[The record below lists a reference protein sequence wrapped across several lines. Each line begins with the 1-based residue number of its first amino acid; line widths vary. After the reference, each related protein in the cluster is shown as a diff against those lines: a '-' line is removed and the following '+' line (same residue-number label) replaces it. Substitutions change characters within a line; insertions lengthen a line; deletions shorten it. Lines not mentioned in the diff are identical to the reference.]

1 MSPIDRRDPIEATL
15 PGKISRG
22 TVPLHCFLSQIEPQG
37 EHIDLR
43 PHQRFLHNNANR
55 DLIAVLEGT
64 LAIEAILPT
73 GRRQILEFLL
83 PGDVVTTTSLPLPPI
98 FPAVSIRAMTKASAV
113 CLDHRA
119 TAQADRVPEEYW
131 EMLFVQMQTQL
142 ARANAHRLMIGHLD
156 TTSRVASF
164 LLSIAL
170 RTCGAMQSNL
180 HFALPMSRDDIAD
193 YLAMNSDTLSR
204 IMMRFESLTL
214 IKRLNRHEVRVG
226 DINALKRLT
235 PIAQLLSTMFER
247 SRLQLAS

>member
-1 MSPIDRRDPIEATL
+1 VNAIDGRDSIEATL
-15 PGKISRG
+15 QGKISRG
-22 TVPLHCFLSQIEPQG
+22 TVSLHYFLSRIEPQG

-43 PHQRFLHNNANR
+43 PHQRLLHSDASR

-64 LAIEAILPT
+64 LAIEAVLPN

-83 PGDVVTTTSLPLPPI
+83 PGDMVTTTSLPLPPI
-98 FPAVSIRAMTKASAV
+98 FSAVSIRAMTKASAV

-119 TAQADRVPEEYW
+119 TARAESVPEEYW
-131 EMLFVQMQTQL
+131 EMLFAQMQTQL

-170 RTCGAMQSNL
+170 RTCGATQSNL
-180 HFALPMSRDDIAD
+180 QFALPMSRDDIAD

-204 IMMRFESLTL
+204 IMMRFEALTL
-214 IKRLNRHEVRVG
+214 IKRIV
-226 DINALKRLT
+226 
-235 PIAQLLSTMFER
+235 
-247 SRLQLAS
+247 